1 MIASVQS
8 FHWEKKRQCLEK
20 MFLCCYLGRCA
31 LDNDKEMCLENNGP
45 FVMTGQMGYVKEQK
59 ASCPTELKIQ
69 VFNL

>member
-1 MIASVQS
+1 
-8 FHWEKKRQCLEK
+8 

-69 VFNL
+69 VSNL